1 MTTTSLPAAGAP
13 ASASART
20 PRRSRA
26 AHSAGFWTA
35 VLAFAIAM
43 AFSTIPTP
51 IYALYQ
57 QRDGFSPIV
66 VTVIFAAYA
75 VGVAVSLYL
84 VGHVSDWWGRRVVFI
99 AALAVEIVAAVM
111 FLLWQDVTGLIV
123 ARFVSGVGIGGLT
136 ATATAH
142 IAELRAVAVPSS
154 TIAPVV
160 SNFANIGGLAVGPLV
175 AGALITWVPAPL
187 ETPYA
192 VFLGLLVLAL
202 VATAVIPETVD
213 RGQQRRSY
221 RPQRVAIPAAARG
234 AFWAAGTGAF
244 TGFAV
249 FGLMMALTP
258 TVLAQAMGVTS
269 RLAAGAVPFAVF
281 MSAAV
286 AQVVT
291 VRLSLRRQ
299 LLLSWILMGVGIVL
313 VAVAVAMGALA
324 AFVIGGVAAGA
335 GVGVMFRAS
344 LGVAGSLAPA
354 GSRGEVLAA
363 IFLIAYVGLA
373 VPTLLIGAALAWLA
387 LPVVLGVF
395 AGLVLV
401 LISVA
406 TPRRVIGD
414 GATSS
419 RHARPC

>member
-1 MTTTSLPAAGAP
+1 MTTTDIRATT
-13 ASASART
+13 SATEPRPT

-26 AHSAGFWTA
+26 AHTAGFWTA
-35 VLAFAIAM
+35 VISFGIAM

-84 VGHVSDWWGRRVVFI
+84 VGHVSDWWGRRAVFLG
-99 AALAVEIVAAVM
+99 ALGIEILAAVM

-142 IAELRAVAVPSS
+142 ISELRAVSAPSS

-175 AGALITWVPAPL
+175 SGILITWLPAPL

-192 VFLGLLVLAL
+192 VFLVLLVVAL
-202 VATAVIPETVD
+202 IATAVVPETVD
-213 RGQQRRSY
+213 RASQRRPY
-221 RPQRVAIPAAARG
+221 RPQRIAIPHSARG

-244 TGFAV
+244 TGFSV

-286 AQVVT
+286 TQIVT
-291 VRLSLRRQ
+291 VRLTLRRQ
-299 LLLSWILMGVGIVL
+299 LLMSWVLMGVGIAL
-313 VAVAVAMGALA
+313 VAVAVALGALA
-324 AFVIGGVAAGA
+324 LFVVGGVAAGA
-335 GVGVMFRAS
+335 GVGVLFRAS
-344 LGVAGSLAPA
+344 LGVAAGLAPA
-354 GSRGEVLAA
+354 GARGEVLAA
-363 IFLIAYVGLA
+363 VFLIAYVGLA
-373 VPTLLIGAALAWLA
+373 VPTLLIGAALAWLPLA
-387 LPVVLGVF
+387 LVLGVF
-395 AGLVLV
+395 AALVLV
-401 LISVA
+401 LISIA
-406 TPRRVIGD
+406 TPQMVRRL
-414 GATSS
+414 A
-419 RHARPC
+419 

>member
-13 ASASART
+13 ASASASS

-401 LISVA
+401 LISMA
-406 TPRRVIGD
+406 TPRMVRRL
-414 GATSS
+414 A
-419 RHARPC
+419 A

>member
-1 MTTTSLPAAGAP
+1 
-13 ASASART
+13 
-20 PRRSRA
+20 
-26 AHSAGFWTA
+26 
-35 VLAFAIAM
+35 
-43 AFSTIPTP
+43 
-51 IYALYQ
+51 
-57 QRDGFSPIV
+57 
-66 VTVIFAAYA
+66 
-75 VGVAVSLYL
+75 
-84 VGHVSDWWGRRVVFI
+84 
-99 AALAVEIVAAVM
+99 
-111 FLLWQDVTGLIV
+111 
-123 ARFVSGVGIGGLT
+123 
-136 ATATAH
+136 
-142 IAELRAVAVPSS
+142 
-154 TIAPVV
+154 
-160 SNFANIGGLAVGPLV
+160 
-175 AGALITWVPAPL
+175 
-187 ETPYA
+187 
-192 VFLGLLVLAL
+192 
-202 VATAVIPETVD
+202 
-213 RGQQRRSY
+213 
-221 RPQRVAIPAAARG
+221 
-234 AFWAAGTGAF
+234 
-244 TGFAV
+244 
-249 FGLMMALTP
+249 
-258 TVLAQAMGVTS
+258 
-269 RLAAGAVPFAVF
+269 

-406 TPRRVIGD
+406 TPRMVRRL
-414 GATSS
+414 A
-419 RHARPC
+419 A

>member
-1 MTTTSLPAAGAP
+1 MTTTAP
-13 ASASART
+13 APT
-20 PRRSRA
+20 PAETTTGARRSRA
-26 AHSAGFWTA
+26 AHTAGFWTA
-35 VLAFAIAM
+35 VISFGIAM

-84 VGHVSDWWGRRVVFI
+84 VGHVSDWWGRRAVFL
-99 AALAVEIVAAVM
+99 AALAVEIIAAVM

-142 IAELRAVAVPSS
+142 ISELRAVAAPSS

-175 AGALITWVPAPL
+175 SGILITWLPAPL

-192 VFLGLLVLAL
+192 VFLVLLVLAL
-202 VATAVIPETVD
+202 IATAVIPETVD
-213 RGQQRRSY
+213 RAAQRRPY
-221 RPQRVAIPAAARG
+221 RPQRIAIPRASRG

-286 AQVVT
+286 TQIVT
-291 VRLSLRRQ
+291 VRLPLRRQ
-299 LLLSWILMGVGIVL
+299 LLLSWALMGAGIAL
-313 VAVAVAMGALA
+313 VAVAVAVGHLPL
-324 AFVIGGVAAGA
+324 FVVGGVAAGA

-344 LGVAGSLAPA
+344 LGVAAGLAPVGA
-354 GSRGEVLAA
+354 RGEVLAA
-363 IFLIAYVGLA
+363 VFLIAYVGLA
-373 VPTLLIGAALAWLA
+373 APTLLIGAALAWLPLA
-387 LPVVLGVF
+387 LVLGVF
-395 AGLVLV
+395 AVLVLV
-401 LISVA
+401 LISIA
-406 TPRRVIGD
+406 TPQMVRRL
-414 GATSS
+414 
-419 RHARPC
+419 AR

>member
-35 VLAFAIAM
+35 ALAFAIAM

-154 TIAPVV
+154 TTAPVV

-187 ETPYA
+187 DTPYA
-192 VFLGLLVLAL
+192 VFLVLLVLAL
-202 VATAVIPETVD
+202 VATALIPETVD
-213 RGQQRRSY
+213 RGRSP
-221 RPQRVAIPAAARG
+221 RPCWPRPLV
-234 AFWAAGTGAF
+234 
-244 TGFAV
+244 
-249 FGLMMALTP
+249 
-258 TVLAQAMGVTS
+258 S
-269 RLAAGAVPFAVF
+269 R
-281 MSAAV
+281 
-286 AQVVT
+286 
-291 VRLSLRRQ
+291 
-299 LLLSWILMGVGIVL
+299 
-313 VAVAVAMGALA
+313 
-324 AFVIGGVAAGA
+324 
-335 GVGVMFRAS
+335 RAS
-344 LGVAGSLAPA
+344 PPGRCRSPCSCRRPSRRCSPCVSACVVSCCCRGSSWVP
-354 GSRGEVLAA
+354 GSR
-363 IFLIAYVGLA
+363 
-373 VPTLLIGAALAWLA
+373 
-387 LPVVLGVF
+387 
-395 AGLVLV
+395 
-401 LISVA
+401 
-406 TPRRVIGD
+406 
-414 GATSS
+414 SS
-419 RHARPC
+419 RSPSRSAPWPRS

>member
-1 MTTTSLPAAGAP
+1 MTTTSLPAAEALAP
-13 ASASART
+13 ASAPS

-35 VLAFAIAM
+35 VLSFAVAM

-51 IYALYQ
+51 LYALYQ

-84 VGHVSDWWGRRVVFI
+84 VGHVSDWWGRRSVFL

-123 ARFVSGVGIGGLT
+123 ARFVSGIGIGGLT

-175 AGALITWVPAPL
+175 AGVLITWVPAPL

-192 VFLGLLVLAL
+192 VFLVLLVIAL
-202 VATAVIPETVD
+202 VATAAIPETVD
-213 RGQQRRSY
+213 RGQRRRY
-221 RPQRVAIPAAARG
+221 RPQRIAIPAAARG

-286 AQVVT
+286 AQVLT
-291 VRLSLRRQ
+291 VRLTLRRQ
-299 LLLSWILMGVGIVL
+299 LLLSWILMGAGIAL

-324 AFVIGGVAAGA
+324 PFVIGGIAAGA

-344 LGVAGSLAPA
+344 LGVAGSLAPT

-373 VPTLLIGAALAWLA
+373 VPTLLIGAALAWLP
-387 LPVVLGVF
+387 LPVVLGIF

-406 TPRRVIGD
+406 TPRMVRRL
-414 GATSS
+414 A
-419 RHARPC
+419 A

>member
-1 MTTTSLPAAGAP
+1 MTTTSLPAAGSP
-13 ASASART
+13 ASASASS

-406 TPRRVIGD
+406 TPRMVRRL
-414 GATSS
+414 A
-419 RHARPC
+419 A

>member
-1 MTTTSLPAAGAP
+1 MTTTSLPAAGAHSP
-13 ASASART
+13 ASAPA

-35 VLAFAIAM
+35 VLSFAVAM
-43 AFSTIPTP
+43 AFSTVPTP

-84 VGHVSDWWGRRVVFI
+84 VGHVSDWWGRRAVFLG
-99 AALAVEIVAAVM
+99 ALAVEIVAAVM
-111 FLLWQDVTGLIV
+111 FLLWQDVAGLIV

-154 TIAPVV
+154 RIAPVV

-175 AGALITWVPAPL
+175 AGALITWAPAPL
-187 ETPYA
+187 ETPYV
-192 VFLGLLVLAL
+192 VFLVLLVIAL
-202 VATAVIPETVD
+202 VGTAAIPETVD
-213 RGQQRRSY
+213 RMAQRRSY
-221 RPQRVAIPAAARG
+221 RPQRIAIPAEARG

-299 LLLSWILMGVGIVL
+299 LLLSWILMGAGIAV
-313 VAVAVAMGALA
+313 VAIA
-324 AFVIGGVAAGA
+324 VAAGA
-335 GVGVMFRAS
+335 LVALVIGGIAAGTGVGVMFRAS
-344 LGVAGSLAPA
+344 LGVAAGLAPVGA
-354 GSRGEVLAA
+354 RGEVLAA

-387 LPVVLGVF
+387 LPLVLGVF
-395 AGLVLV
+395 AVLV
-401 LISVA
+401 LALISLA
-406 TPRRVIGD
+406 TPRMVR
-414 GATSS
+414 
-419 RHARPC
+419 RLAR